1 MLDHHASA
9 MVGLCWFYMPVLSKW
24 LIPLDGSRPLVFLI
38 ANHPFEIA
46 GCFFN

>member
-24 LIPLDGSRPLVFLI
+24 LIPLDGSL

-46 GCFFN
+46 SCFFN